1 MLQLKRKR
9 ILTSGENEMATKK
22 ENEQL
27 VQLQTD
33 VSWIKKVLENHL
45 HHHFM
50 AAIAAWG
57 VALSALVTLAIALLK
72 Q

>member
-1 MLQLKRKR
+1 
-9 ILTSGENEMATKK
+9 MATKK

-50 AAIAAWG
+50 ATIAAWG